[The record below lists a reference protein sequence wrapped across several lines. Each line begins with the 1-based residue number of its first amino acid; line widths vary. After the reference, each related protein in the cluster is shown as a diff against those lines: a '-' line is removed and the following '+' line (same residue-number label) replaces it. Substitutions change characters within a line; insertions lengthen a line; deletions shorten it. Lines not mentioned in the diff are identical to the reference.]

1 MNPQFEE
8 DRNFTTPELAQY
20 FDQSPQTIRS
30 WSDEFAQFLSS
41 YASSRDGRN
50 RTYKI
55 EDIRILKFIAGQRRK
70 DMAFELIRELLRDA
84 VNKDVATV
92 NLPDI
97 TREDVETRLEIAEYS
112 MQEFQM
118 QLLLDEL
125 ADQSREL
132 ERLRPLDKEATK
144 LKILLE
150 ERERQ
155 INDLKLRVREL
166 GEKIE
171 AMQQEILDAVRR
183 EGNAYYRGRY
193 DAVMETLNDK
203 DDNTK

>member
-1 MNPQFEE
+1 M
-8 DRNFTTPELAQY
+8 
-20 FDQSPQTIRS
+20 
-30 WSDEFAQFLSS
+30 
-41 YASSRDGRN
+41 
-50 RTYKI
+50 
-55 EDIRILKFIAGQRRK
+55 
-70 DMAFELIRELLRDA
+70 IRELLRDA
-84 VNKDVATV
+84 VDKNVATV
-92 NLPDI
+92 SLPDI

-112 MQEFQM
+112 MQEFQT

-132 ERLRPLDKEATK
+132 ERLRPLDKEAAE
-144 LKILLE
+144 LRIRLE

-171 AMQQEILDAVRR
+171 SMQQEIVDAVRR
-183 EGNAYYRGRY
+183 EGNTYYRGRC
-193 DAVMETLNDK
+193 DAVMEALYK